1 MFERKLQANIFKGSL
16 ALFFA
21 APPKAEQNKE
31 QNESTMM
38 NVSLPANEEARLAAL
53 HHCQILDTEPEERF
67 DKITKLAAE
76 VCDAPM
82 AALCFVTA
90 DTVWP
95 KSQFGLTQNE
105 TNRQNSFCGWT
116 ILDSD
121 VLVIPD
127 ATADERHKKNELVIG
142 EEAVRFF
149 AGVPILT
156 RDGFAIGALSVF
168 DRRSKELNPTQIKMM
183 RYLSEL
189 VMAQIELNS
198 LANSVKDANTER
210 DQSRQRLTLN
220 EKLLARVEHHS
231 ITQAKQIAAL
241 KKQIKDLETN
251 SERYVLAATSAN
263 DGIWDWDVKTNAI
276 FLDERWTEMLGL
288 EEENLPREM
297 DAWLSMIH
305 SEDVELF
312 KTDIEACIA
321 GEGSLFKN
329 EHRLMHQDG
338 SYRWV
343 LARGLAARDVSGSVY
358 RIAGAITDITDSK
371 GVEQQLL
378 HNAFHDVLTGLP
390 NRALFMDRLKR
401 SLNRAKHRPDYLFA
415 ALFLDLD
422 RFKVINDSLGH
433 QVGDELLI
441 GIARRLEKCMRP
453 GDMIARLG
461 GDEFAVII
469 DNLKSTDDATQ
480 AAERLHQE
488 ISVPYMLSGREVY
501 ASASIGIALSHA
513 HHDTAEDFLR
523 AADTAM
529 YHAKNRGR
537 GCVELFD
544 TEMHA
549 RAVGQLQVETDLRRA
564 LQREEFRTFYQPI
577 VATDTRQVRGFE
589 ALVRWEHPEQGL
601 VSPVKFMPV
610 AEETGL
616 VIPIDQ
622 WVLREACTQLRL
634 WQQEFPMNPLLS
646 VSVNLSGKQFAHP
659 DLCEKV
665 RKILDE
671 TGVIPLSIK
680 LEITE
685 SSLVENPDAAA
696 QILRQLKELGV
707 RISLDDFGTGYS
719 SLSYLHRFPI
729 DVLKIDRSFVNRMSV
744 AKNSEI
750 VRTIITLAINLG
762 MEVIAEGVE
771 TEEQVAQLASM
782 RCDYVQGYLFSQPI
796 SKDNIYDLLSM
807 TYPKTQ
813 KPHKAGA

>member
-1 MFERKLQANIFKGSL
+1 
-16 ALFFA
+16 
-21 APPKAEQNKE
+21 
-31 QNESTMM
+31 MM
-38 NVSLPANEEARLAAL
+38 TVPLPANEEARLAAL
-53 HHCQILDTEPEERF
+53 HQCQILDTNPEERF
-67 DKITKLAAE
+67 DKLTQLAAE
-76 VCDAPM
+76 VCNVPM
-82 AALCFVTA
+82 ATISFVTA
-90 DTVWP
+90 DSSWP
-95 KSQFGLTQNE
+95 KSQYGCLNE
-105 TNRQNSFCGWT
+105 EGERKDSFSGWV
-116 ILDSD
+116 ILGNEPL
-121 VLVIPD
+121 LVVD
-127 ATADERHKKNELVIG
+127 TTLDERFKDNPFVTGDAQI
-142 EEAVRFF
+142 RFF
-149 AGVPILT
+149 VGVPLLSP
-156 RDGFAIGALSVF
+156 DGYVIGALSVF
-168 DRRSKELNPTQIKMM
+168 AQESQEITAAQSKMLCHIAD
-183 RYLSEL
+183 L
-189 VMAQIELNS
+189 VMAQIQMNS
-198 LANSVKDANTER
+198 IADSLTEASAER
-210 DQSRQRLTLN
+210 DQLKQRLLLN
-220 EKLLARVEHHS
+220 EKLISRIEQHGGV
-231 ITQAKQIAAL
+231 QANAVKELKQ
-241 KKQIKDLETN
+241 KIKDLETRE
-251 SERYVLAATSAN
+251 ERYSLIAQSAN
-263 DGIWDWDVKTNAI
+263 NGIWDWDLCANKIFFDARWSELLGENDTELVENTNY
-276 FLDERWTEMLGL
+276 WTD
-288 EEENLPREM
+288 R
-297 DAWLSMIH
+297 IH
-305 SEDVELF
+305 PDDLELF
-312 KTDIEACIA
+312 RAEVEANMI
-321 GEGSLFKN
+321 GWTSQFRN
-329 EHRLMHQDG
+329 EHRLLHRDG

-343 LARGLAARDVSGSVY
+343 LVRGLSARDKEDKAYRLAGS
-358 RIAGAITDITDSK
+358 ITDITDSK
-371 GVEQQLL
+371 GAEQQLL

-401 SLNRAKHRPDYLFA
+401 SLNRAKHRNEYLFA

-433 QVGDELLI
+433 QVGDELLV

-469 DNLKSTDDATQ
+469 DNLKTADDATQ

-488 ISVPYMLSGREVY
+488 MSVPYLLSGREVY

-513 HHDTAEDFLR
+513 QHETAEDFLR

-549 RAVGQLQVETDLRRA
+549 RAVGQLQIETDLRRA

-577 VATDTRQVRGFE
+577 VSTETRQVRGFE
-589 ALVRWEHPEQGL
+589 ALVRWQHPEHGL
-601 VSPVKFMPV
+601 MAPIKFIQV
-610 AEETGL
+610 AEDTGL
-616 VIPIDQ
+616 IIPIDQ

-659 DLCEKV
+659 DLCDKI
-665 RKILDE
+665 RRILDE

-729 DVLKIDRSFVNRMSV
+729 DVLKIDRSFINRMSV

-771 TEEQVAQLASM
+771 TEEQVAQLAGM
-782 RCDYVQGYLFSQPI
+782 RCDYVQGYFFSQPI
-796 SKDNIYDLLSM
+796 SKDNIYELLMM

-813 KPHKAGA
+813 KPQKAGA